1 MRIVS
6 LLPSATEIICELGL
20 GPQLVGVSH
29 ECDYPPE
36 VLRIPKVTSSVIP
49 KDAPSAEIDRLVRA
63 HLQTSRALY
72 MLDLDLLESL
82 RPDCIVTQA
91 LCDVCAVSSDDV
103 EAAVCSLPGAPT
115 VINLEPSRLEDVF
128 DTIELV
134 GEAAGIRATAKS
146 KVAEL
151 KSRVAAVAT
160 RTATK
165 IDSRPRVAL
174 LEWIDPPFNAGHWNP
189 QLVDFAGGIDCLGNE
204 GMPSRTLDWLE
215 IETAAPEVLFIACC
229 GYSLQRTLADL
240 PILTRQSGWTKLPST
255 QSGRVYVFDGNAYF
269 SRPGPRLVE
278 SLELLAHSLHPHIHP
293 LPNTATHELMR
304 RLRQV
309 PVETNW
315 NKLAQL

>member
-49 KDAPSAEIDRLVRA
+49 NDAPSAEIDGLVRV
-63 HLQTSRALY
+63 HLQTSKALY

-91 LCDVCAVSSDDV
+91 LCDVCAVSVGDV
-103 EAAVCSLPGAPT
+103 ETAVRSLPGAPT

-134 GEAAGIRATAKS
+134 GNVAGVRATAKS

-151 KSRVAAVAT
+151 KSRVTAVAT

-189 QLVDFAGGIDCLGNE
+189 QLVALAGGMDCLGNE

-215 IETAAPEVLFIACC
+215 IETAAPEVLFVACC
-229 GYSLQRTLADL
+229 GYSLQQTLADL
-240 PILTRQSGWTKLPST
+240 PILTQQPGWTKLPST
-255 QSGRVYVFDGNAYF
+255 QSDRVYAFDGNASF
-269 SRPGPRLVE
+269 SRPGPRLVD
-278 SLELLAHSLHPHIHP
+278 SLELLAHALHPHVHP
-293 LPNTATHELMR
+293 LPNCGKRGLVH

-309 PVETNW
+309 SVERDRY
-315 NKLAQL
+315 KLAGL

>member
-49 KDAPSAEIDRLVRA
+49 KDAPSAEIDQLVRA
-63 HLQTSRALY
+63 HLQTNKALY

-91 LCDVCAVSSDDV
+91 LCDVCAVSADDV
-103 EAAVCSLPGAPT
+103 EAAVCSLPSAPT

-134 GEAAGIRATAKS
+134 GEAAEIRATAKS

-165 IDSRPRVAL
+165 IGSRPRVAL

-189 QLVDFAGGIDCLGNE
+189 QLVDLAGGIDCLGNE
-204 GMPSRTLDWLE
+204 GMPSRTLDWFE

-240 PILTRQSGWTKLPST
+240 PILTRQPGWTKLPST
-255 QSGRVYVFDGNAYF
+255 QSDRVYAFDGRAYF
-269 SRPGPRLVE
+269 SRPGPRLVD
-278 SLELLAHSLHPHIHP
+278 SLELLAHALHPHVHA
-293 LPNTATHELMR
+293 LPHCGKRGLVH

-309 PVETNW
+309 SVQTNW

>member
-1 MRIVS
+1 MTTTPSEIPFDSNATAYSLNNAYWLAQAAIIAYQEKNIIQPAAANFGLENFEFLSKNDTEGYIAANENIIVVAFRGTQPS
-6 LLPSATEIICELGL
+6 HIQDLLT
-20 GPQLVGVSH
+20 
-29 ECDYPPE
+29 D
-36 VLRIPKVTSSVIP
+36 
-49 KDAPSAEIDRLVRA
+49 AEI
-63 HLQTSRALY
+63 
-72 MLDLDLLESL
+72 EK
-82 RPDCIVTQA
+82 
-91 LCDVCAVSSDDV
+91 
-103 EAAVCSLPGAPT
+103 LPGPLGEVHGGFLHAYEL
-115 VINLEPSRLEDVF
+115 VKNDVF

-134 GEAAGIRATAKS
+134 GEAAGIPATAKS

-240 PILTRQSGWTKLPST
+240 PILTRQPGWTKLPST
-255 QSGRVYVFDGNAYF
+255 QSDRVYAFDGSAYF
-269 SRPGPRLVE
+269 SRPGPRLVD
-278 SLELLAHSLHPHIHP
+278 SIELLAHLLHPHVHA
-293 LPNTATHELMR
+293 LPNCGKRGLVH

-309 PVETNW
+309 SIETNW
-315 NKLAQL
+315 NKLTQL

>member
-49 KDAPSAEIDRLVRA
+49 KDAPSAEIDGLVRV
-63 HLQTSRALY
+63 HLQTSKALY

-103 EAAVCSLPGAPT
+103 EAAVCSLPGSPT

-134 GEAAGIRATAKS
+134 GEAAGIHATAKS

-160 RTATK
+160 RTAKK
-165 IDSRPRVAL
+165 IASRPRVAL

-189 QLVDFAGGIDCLGNE
+189 QLVDLAGGIDCLGNG

-240 PILTRQSGWTKLPST
+240 PILTQQPGWTKLPST
-255 QSGRVYVFDGNAYF
+255 QSGRVYVFDGSAYF
-269 SRPGPRLVE
+269 SRPGPRSDD
-278 SLELLAHSLHPHIHP
+278 SLELLAHALHPHIHAV
-293 LPNTATHELMR
+293 PNSDKRGLMH

-309 PVETNW
+309 SVETNW